1 MNSLHPLRYYIFSL
15 GLFREN
21 NPTFENLI
29 CFSRR
34 SEEVPGIKEFLCGKI
49 GFEKIQ
55 SFSNMLRRAAVSNS
69 KVLFRASFANKH
81 TLPDL
86 EYDYGELAPFI
97 SARIM
102 QLHHDKHHRAYIKNF
117 NDALDQLEDVKPKSE
132 EEKKRIDQSIRF
144 NGGGH
149 FNHSLFWQ
157 LLAPN
162 GKGGGEVPPESSPL
176 IQAIISE
183 WGSVKKFQESFNA
196 KATGVQGTKRNC

>member
-1 MNSLHPLRYYIFSL
+1 M
-15 GLFREN
+15 
-21 NPTFENLI
+21 
-29 CFSRR
+29 
-34 SEEVPGIKEFLCGKI
+34 
-49 GFEKIQ
+49 
-55 SFSNMLRRAAVSNS
+55 
-69 KVLFRASFANKH
+69 
-81 TLPDL
+81 

-97 SARIM
+97 GARIM

-162 GKGGGEVPPESSPL
+162 GKGGGEIPPESSAL
-176 IQAIISE
+176 VQAIISE

-196 KATGVQGTKRNC
+196 KATGVQGSGWCWLIHSPVSNKLELITTPNQDQPQLYVANATTVLGIDVWEHAYYLDYENRRPDYLNQIWNVVHWNKMENLYSTVPKQ